1 MDTDSKGTL
10 AFLNNM
16 LTFFIVEVDENGNFS
31 SKDRELK

>member
-1 MDTDSKGTL
+1 MDTDSTDKL
-10 AFLNNM
+10 AFLDNM